1 MLLPPLDAS
10 PQFQQGSGESSSKPF
25 PPGFIL
31 VARLIAATNVR
42 HAAVVSADG
51 HVTTAGI
58 AVVSV
63 PTMPVPPIAVSI
75 TTNAC
80 GADAE
85 LAARKHNRLIGSAHG
100 VWEMSRS
107 LLNIEKRSL
116 PRLMLSGVG
125 LASKDAV

>member
-10 PQFQQGSGESSSKPF
+10 PQFQPRERGEQFKAVSPV
-25 PPGFIL
+25 IL

-100 VWEMSRS
+100 VCKRGHCRESSR
-107 LLNIEKRSL
+107 KYQ
-116 PRLMLSGVG
+116 
-125 LASKDAV
+125 D